1 MTNVWE
7 NPVASKAVVACAT
20 VVESALQVSAV
31 LTAESRDH
39 WILFRISELR
49 RAMRAASGALD
60 TLEKQVRAR
69 KHVPTAEERQLVR
82 KVKAGLRAQGGT
94 A

>member
-1 MTNVWE
+1 MSVWE
-7 NPVASKAVVACAT
+7 DRIASQAVMACAT

-49 RAMRAASGALD
+49 RAMREATGALD
-60 TLEKQVRAR
+60 MLEKQVRAR

-82 KVKAGLRAQGGT
+82 KVKAGLRAHGGT